1 MKVSNVF
8 AQLFAIFALLTLG
21 SLMIIVA
28 LHLLAFDDAILKV
41 QEIYQSPWRSVQVG
55 VVGLVLIIL
64 GLAFAKMLV
73 KAGRPNEAVFFQS
86 EIGPMVVSAGTLGNT
101 AVKAVKRFPLV
112 KNVKAKVLITGK
124 NVEIKL
130 RLVLWAG
137 GHVPAVLAEL
147 QQEVQQRVKRLLGL
161 ENQLIVIC
169 DVKGIDDAGAASL
182 GGNVDRS

>member
-1 MKVSNVF
+1 MKVASAF
-8 AQLFAIFALLTLG
+8 AQLFAILAFLTLG

-41 QEIYQSPWRSVQVG
+41 QEIYQSSWRSVQVG
-55 VVGLVLIIL
+55 VVGLIFIAL

-73 KAGRPNEAVFFQS
+73 KAGRPNEAVIFQS
-86 EIGPMVVSAGTLGNT
+86 EVGPMVVSAGTLGN
-101 AVKAVKRFPLV
+101 AAAKAIKHFPLV
-112 KNVKAKVLITGK
+112 KNVKVKVNIIGK

-137 GHVPAVLAEL
+137 GHVPTVLSEL
-147 QQEVQQRVKRLLGL
+147 QQGVQQRVKRLLGS

-169 DVKGIDDAGAASL
+169 DVKGIDEAGTSL
-182 GGNVDRS
+182 QDLENLRK

>member
-1 MKVSNVF
+1 MKVSNAF
-8 AQLFAIFALLTLG
+8 AQIFAIFALLTLG
-21 SLMIIVA
+21 SLMIIVS

-41 QEIYQSPWRSVQVG
+41 QEIYQSPWRSAQVG
-55 VVGLVLIIL
+55 VVGLVLIAL

-101 AVKAVKRFPLV
+101 AVKAAKRFPLV
-112 KNVKAKVLITGK
+112 KNVKAKVHITGK

-147 QQEVQQRVKRLLGL
+147 QQEVQQRVKRLLGPDNAL
-161 ENQLIVIC
+161 VVIC
-169 DVKGIDDAGAASL
+169 DVKGIDDPGSGSQDL
-182 GGNVDRS
+182 GTSKK